1 MKKPET
7 GSSMR
12 VHHLNAGTLCPISA
26 KLVSGRG
33 GLFERARLVCH
44 VLLLETNDGLVLVDT
59 GLGVDDIA
67 RPGRLGKSWLRNAAP
82 RLLLAETAIEQVKA
96 LGFSATDVRHI
107 LLTHLD
113 RDHAGGI
120 ADFPLAKVH
129 IHLREHQA
137 AITGELP
144 VRKGRYLSSQWH
156 AGSQWVLYGEAG
168 ENWFGFKGVRA
179 LDDRNPDVLVIPLPG
194 HTPGHCG
201 IAVRTPDKWLL
212 HAGDS
217 YFFRGQIQT
226 PPLPMPLA
234 LRAFQRR
241 TDTDHAVRVANQ
253 ERLRVL
259 NAHHSAE
266 ISIFSSHDP
275 QEYDGC
281 CGRVGAGK
289 LPV

>member
-1 MKKPET
+1 
-7 GSSMR
+7 MR
-12 VHHLNAGTLCPISA
+12 VHHLNAGTLCPVSA
-26 KLVSGRG
+26 KLVNGRG
-33 GLFERARLVCH
+33 RLFERARLVCH
-44 VLLLETNDGLVLVDT
+44 VLLLETDDGLVLVDT
-59 GLGVDDIA
+59 GLGVGDIA
-67 RPGRLGKSWLRNAAP
+67 RPQRLGKDWVRNVAP

-96 LGFSATDVRHI
+96 LGFSAMDVRHI

-120 ADFPLAKVH
+120 TDFPLAKVH

-144 VRKGRYLSSQWH
+144 VRKGRYLSSQWN
-156 AGSQWVLYGEAG
+156 GTSQWVLYGEAG
-168 ENWFGFKGVRA
+168 EDWFGFQGVRA

-217 YFFRGQIQT
+217 YFFHGQIQT
-226 PPLPMPLA
+226 PPLPVPLA
-234 LRAFQRR
+234 LRVFQRK
-241 TDTDHAVRVANQ
+241 TDTDHAARVANQ

-259 NAHHSAE
+259 NAHHGAE
-266 ISIFSSHDP
+266 VSIFNSHDP

-281 CGRVGAGK
+281 CGQAK
-289 LPV
+289 ADISPE